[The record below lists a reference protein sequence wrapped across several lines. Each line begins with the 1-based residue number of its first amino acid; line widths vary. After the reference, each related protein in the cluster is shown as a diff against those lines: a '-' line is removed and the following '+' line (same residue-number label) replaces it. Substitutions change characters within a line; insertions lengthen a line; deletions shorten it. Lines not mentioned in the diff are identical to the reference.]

1 MLSSGISSRLFPA
14 REMRH
19 NGNMEAVKDIPK
31 YIRAGKRVL
40 PAKSKL
46 LKLFG
51 CTLFIAISHCLILP
65 DSNAADLASQAA
77 AEFKKENYIVALPLF
92 KKLIVAEPKNARA
105 YYYLALVYLK
115 LNDIAAAQQQFRI
128 IITDFPRSSEASY
141 SMKFMDEIDS
151 KNKTSDVHKTDAV
164 EPPKPTENY
173 AKVDRELVEA
183 TVQAEMIRTSA
194 KTRAQFIT
202 NQVNSMAAEM
212 RQVMVGKAMTGRAYS
227 DEAIDAA
234 TFDLR
239 NQAKSIIDGGERE
252 ASDVMNRAQLRYDAE
267 THHNK

>member
-1 MLSSGISSRLFPA
+1 
-14 REMRH
+14 
-19 NGNMEAVKDIPK
+19 
-31 YIRAGKRVL
+31 
-40 PAKSKL
+40 
-46 LKLFG
+46 
-51 CTLFIAISHCLILP
+51 
-65 DSNAADLASQAA
+65 
-77 AEFKKENYIVALPLF
+77 
-92 KKLIVAEPKNARA
+92 
-105 YYYLALVYLK
+105 
-115 LNDIAAAQQQFRI
+115 
-128 IITDFPRSSEASY
+128 
-141 SMKFMDEIDS
+141 
-151 KNKTSDVHKTDAV
+151 V